1 MYPPDCFKILQ
12 THEVSLTPDFP
23 KPFLIMKKKLQTLG
37 FLMLFALMTSMPVQ
51 ANNGTNYSKVK
62 TLRTE
67 IISLIKK
74 PDLSSIA
81 NEKET
86 VKLSFLVNNKKEVVV
101 VDAST
106 QSEFLENYIKN
117 TLNYQQIKTEF
128 VQLNKIYHI
137 KVVFKK

>member
-1 MYPPDCFKILQ
+1 
-12 THEVSLTPDFP
+12 
-23 KPFLIMKKKLQTLG
+23 MKKKLQTLG
-37 FLMLFALMTSMPVQ
+37 FLMLFALITSLPVK

-74 PDLSSIA
+74 PDLSA
-81 NEKET
+81 VKNQKET

-101 VDAST
+101 IDAST
-106 QSEFLENYIKN
+106 ESKFLENYIKN

-137 KVVFKK
+137 KLVFKKKGYAL

>member
-1 MYPPDCFKILQ
+1 LYPPDCFQ
-12 THEVSLTPDFP
+12 FFTNSRSLTLDFP

-37 FLMLFALMTSMPVQ
+37 FLLLFVLITSMPVQ
-51 ANNGTNYSKVK
+51 ANHPEHNPKVK

-74 PDLSSIA
+74 PDLSFIDKQ
-81 NEKET
+81 KET
-86 VKLSFLVNNKKEVVV
+86 VKLSFLVNSKKEVVV

-106 QSEFLENYIKN
+106 ESAFLEDYIKEA
-117 TLNYQQIKTEF
+117 LNYQQIKTAY

-137 KVVFKK
+137 KLVFKK

>member
-1 MYPPDCFKILQ
+1 
-12 THEVSLTPDFP
+12 
-23 KPFLIMKKKLQTLG
+23 MKKKLQTLG
-37 FLMLFALMTSMPVQ
+37 FLMLFALITSMPVQ
-51 ANNGTNYSKVK
+51 ANNTEYNPKVK

-81 NEKET
+81 NQKET

-101 VDAST
+101 IDAST
-106 QSEFLENYIKN
+106 QSEFLENYIKDA
-117 TLNYQQIKTEF
+117 LNYQQIKTAY

-137 KVVFKK
+137 KLVFKKKG